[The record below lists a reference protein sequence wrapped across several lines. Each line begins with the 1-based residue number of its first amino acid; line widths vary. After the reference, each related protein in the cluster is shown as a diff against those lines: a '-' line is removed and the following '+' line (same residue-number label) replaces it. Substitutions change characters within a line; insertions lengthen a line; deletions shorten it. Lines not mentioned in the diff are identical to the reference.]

1 MTTIETLTLIQ
12 TIILA
17 LTGLIVLWYTVETYR
32 IRKETSKQNS
42 ILVQQYLIQQ
52 DKDNFELQKEISF
65 VEPIFKPD
73 YSSVGKT
80 NGTCNFTNAGSL
92 IRNIS
97 VEPKENYSISIH
109 PKNILNAGEKGRI
122 EIPKYPEPIP
132 QDLHFTIK
140 YTNKLGIER
149 AKYFLYATKDAMF
162 KEIENA

>member
-1 MTTIETLTLIQ
+1 MTTIETLILIQ

-17 LTGLIVLWYTVETYR
+17 LTGLIVLRYTIETYR

-52 DKDNFELQKEISF
+52 DKEKFELQKEIDF
-65 VEPIFKPD
+65 IEPIFKPE

-80 NGTCNFTNAGSL
+80 KGTCNFTNAGSL

-97 VEPKENYSISIH
+97 IEPREKYSINIH
-109 PKNILNAGEKGRI
+109 PKNILNAGDKGRI

-132 QDLHFTIK
+132 QELHFTIK
-140 YTNKLGIER
+140 YKNKLGIER
-149 AKYFLYATKDAMF
+149 EKYFQYSTKNAMF
-162 KEIENA
+162 KETENA